1 MNYAVNYSKT
11 KTGYQATF
19 PDFPDIKV
27 ESTTADGIQ
36 VEAYDALI
44 SRLMSYMEAGQ
55 VVPEPQ
61 ATPDPAYVELIACV
75 PPKILLHNLAVS
87 QNKTRSWIA
96 GQMGVSRQMMTRLF
110 NLRESTKVE
119 TIQSALDT
127 LGYEMFVTVV
137 PKPVNYT
144 F

>member
-11 KTGYQATF
+11 NNGYQATF
-19 PDFPDIKV
+19 PDFPGL
-27 ESTTADGIQ
+27 EATATTAEGIQ
-36 VEAYDALI
+36 NEAYDALVTK
-44 SRLMSYMEAGQ
+44 LMSYMENGLI
-55 VVPEPQ
+55 VPEPQ
-61 ATPDPAYVELIACV
+61 AKPDPAYIALIACV

-87 QNKTRSWIA
+87 QNRSRSWIA

-127 LGYEMFVTVV
+127 LNYEMQVTIV
-137 PKPVNYT
+137 PKPLNHT